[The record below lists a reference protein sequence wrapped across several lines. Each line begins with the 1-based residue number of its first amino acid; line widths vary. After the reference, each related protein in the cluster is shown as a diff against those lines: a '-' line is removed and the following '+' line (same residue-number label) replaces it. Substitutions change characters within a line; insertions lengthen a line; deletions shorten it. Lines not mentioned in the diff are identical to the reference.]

1 VIGKH
6 LSIVVTRVESVAEIL
21 KIVILLI
28 ELGWINMDLLDDT
41 GEVILFSNNLVS
53 CLEFS
58 QLKDSLL
65 VFKFTNIYLWS

>member
-6 LSIVVTRVESVAEIL
+6 LSIVVTRVKSVAKIL

-28 ELGWINMDLLDDT
+28 ELGWINMDLLDHT

-53 CLEFS
+53 RLELS

-65 VFKFTNIYLWS
+65 VFKFANIHLWS

>member
-1 VIGKH
+1 MIGKH
-6 LSIVVTRVESVAEIL
+6 LSIVVTRVKSVAKIL

-53 CLEFS
+53 RLELS
-58 QLKDSLL
+58 
-65 VFKFTNIYLWS
+65 

>member
-1 VIGKH
+1 MIGKH
-6 LSIVVTRVESVAEIL
+6 LSIIVTRVESVAKIL

-53 CLEFS
+53 RLEFS

-65 VFKFTNIYLWS
+65 IFKFTNIHLWS

>member
-1 VIGKH
+1 MAK
-6 LSIVVTRVESVAEIL
+6 IL

-53 CLEFS
+53 RLELS

-65 VFKFTNIYLWS
+65 VFKITNIYLWS

>member
-1 VIGKH
+1 MIGKH
-6 LSIVVTRVESVAEIL
+6 LSIIVTRVESVAKIL

-41 GEVILFSNNLVS
+41 GEMILFSNNLVS
-53 CLEFS
+53 RLELS

>member
-1 VIGKH
+1 MVGKH
-6 LSIVVTRVESVAEIL
+6 LSIVITRVESMAKIL

-53 CLEFS
+53 RLELS

-65 VFKFTNIYLWS
+65 VFKFTNIHLWS

>member
-1 VIGKH
+1 MIGKH
-6 LSIVVTRVESVAEIL
+6 LSIVVTRVKSVAKIL

-53 CLEFS
+53 RLELS